1 MRKGVPTSRC
11 TAQLVG
17 QTDGQWSKFQL
28 FLSETLES
36 AVNDPVK
43 STFFVM
49 VVMPLMLMRW
59 CRAYVPTAST
69 MMPRATVTARCL
81 LRAGANSSSGP
92 PARRFL
98 RTHGSTRLKHLQ
110 TELSTCTA
118 PSAGSGLC
126 SEHDNRARTWRKAI
140 PTRLICSSSV
150 ATRFTREE
158 MARADNTA
166 QLCTD
171 VASVEPAQASV
182 GEREGGGTSHAHGA
196 GDEVQATREEATH
209 GRANVSGPG
218 RGKRVVVGMS
228 GGVDSTVAALLL
240 LRDGFD
246 VTGVFM
252 RNWDEMDETGQ
263 CTAVVSATRRFCT
276 PPWRM

>member
-1 MRKGVPTSRC
+1 
-11 TAQLVG
+11 
-17 QTDGQWSKFQL
+17 
-28 FLSETLES
+28 
-36 AVNDPVK
+36 
-43 STFFVM
+43 
-49 VVMPLMLMRW
+49 
-59 CRAYVPTAST
+59 
-69 MMPRATVTARCL
+69 MPRATVTARSL
-81 LRAGANSSSGP
+81 LRAGANSSGGP

-98 RTHGSTRLKHLQ
+98 RTHGSTRLNN
-110 TELSTCTA
+110 LSTCTA

-126 SEHDNRARTWRKAI
+126 GEHVNRARTWRKAI
-140 PTRLICSSSV
+140 PTRLLCSSSG

-171 VASVEPAQASV
+171 VDVVASMEPAQASV

-196 GDEVQATREEATH
+196 GDDVQATRQEAAH

-263 CTAVVSATRRFCT
+263 CTAVVSATRRFFT
-276 PPWRM
+276 PP